1 MSRLSMKKAAKRQ
14 LFSCTIYD
22 MIRYV
27 DVPQVE
33 QHSAVIFYKKEQ
45 NFVDTIDFSIYNST
59 ITYHTYMN

>member
-1 MSRLSMKKAAKRQ
+1 MKKAAKRQ
-14 LFSCTIYD
+14 LFHVLY

-33 QHSAVIFYKKEQ
+33 QHSVVIFYKKEQ
-45 NFVDTIDFSIYNST
+45 NFVDTIDFSIYNSM

>member
-14 LFSCTIYD
+14 LFHVLY

-45 NFVDTIDFSIYNST
+45 NFVDTIDFSIYNSI

>member
-14 LFSCTIYD
+14 LFHVLY

-27 DVPQVE
+27 DVAQMERHCPLPFTKRE
-33 QHSAVIFYKKEQ
+33 K
-45 NFVDTIDFSIYNST
+45 NFVDTIGYSIYNSI